1 MYIMLWALGPITLL
15 VQHTYTCTTLY
26 LYRTLMPH
34 TYATYIRHWCI
45 FSHYE
50 IQYKS
55 FSISNMEE
63 TFESILLILPW
74 LIQAEFVLLYDLFNA
89 LNYFP
94 HIFHPEFYDI
104 ASVFF
109 LY

>member
-1 MYIMLWALGPITLL
+1 ML
-15 VQHTYTCTTLY
+15 
-26 LYRTLMPH
+26 LYR
-34 TYATYIRHWCI
+34 
-45 FSHYE
+45 
-50 IQYKS
+50 S
-55 FSISNMEE
+55 FNQACHLLEE

-89 LNYFP
+89 LSYFP

-109 LY
+109 LC